1 MRQMH
6 ATVVATPCQHAR
18 HLPVL
23 PTCHP
28 PAHLPTCYLPS
39 GDSTYNVRRWSLGSS
54 TTTPTSG
61 ASLEPYPDKTLLDY
75 LRALAAEHGD
85 KPALLFKGAT
95 VSYGRL
101 EAESDAFGAALVALG
116 VRKGD
121 RVALLLPNCPQF
133 LVAEFGIW
141 KAGGIVVALN
151 PTYSERE
158 LEQALDSTR
167 SSLAVVLT
175 PFYERVKHVQGRTG
189 VRHVIATSIKEYLPT
204 PLRLLFTLLK
214 EKKDGHRITPQAGD
228 PWMWA
233 MVRQH
238 RGQRPSVEVTPDD
251 RAVIL
256 SSGGT
261 TGTPKGVVGLHRH
274 YVAAGLQLYEWTK
287 SAKQPWVDN
296 IMLPLPLFHVY
307 ANVGVQ
313 PMAFVGP
320 NPLSLVPNPR
330 DIADVLA
337 TIKRVKPAFF
347 NGVPTLY
354 TAILNHPDVRA
365 GKVDLSSIKLCF
377 SGASALMAETKKQ
390 FEAAT
395 GARSIEGYSLTE
407 GMMAC
412 CVNPVQGTNKIG
424 SIGVPI
430 SDVQVRIVDAD
441 TGTTRMPAGEV
452 GEIILRAPQFMSEY
466 WNNPLETAEAL
477 RRHDGETWLHSG
489 DLGYMDDD
497 GFVFIVDRKKDLIK
511 TSGFQ
516 VWPREIEEVISAPAG
531 GARGRRRR
539 RARSGEGRG
548 GEGLGG
554 AEAGRE
560 GHRGRGAGVLPRASG
575 ALQGAGPRGVPHR
588 AAQDDGR
595 QDPAACA
602 RGGGTRRDPR
612 LTALRRG

>member
-1 MRQMH
+1 MDPWIKQYD
-6 ATVVATPCQHAR
+6 A
-18 HLPVL
+18 
-23 PTCHP
+23 
-28 PAHLPTCYLPS
+28 
-39 GDSTYNVRRWSLGSS
+39 DVRPSLG
-54 TTTPTSG
+54 
-61 ASLEPYPDKTLLDY
+61 PYPDKTLLDY
-75 LRALAAEHGD
+75 LRALAAEHGN

-101 EAESDAFGAALVALG
+101 EAESDAFGAALVAMG

-189 VRHVIATSIKEYLPT
+189 VRHVIPTSIKEYLPAQ
-204 PLRLLFTLLK
+204 LRLLFTLLK

-228 PWMWA
+228 PWMRT

-238 RGQRPSVEVTPDD
+238 LGQRPSVEVTPDD

-274 YVAAGLQLYEWTK
+274 YVAAGLQLHEWTK
-287 SAKQPWVDN
+287 SAQEPWVDN

-395 GARSIEGYSLTE
+395 GARLVEGYSLTE

-412 CVNPVQGTNKIG
+412 CVNPVKGTNKIG

-430 SDVQVRIVDAD
+430 SDVQLRIVDAD
-441 TGTTRMPAGEV
+441 TGTTPMQAGEV
-452 GEIILRAPQFMSEY
+452 GEMILRAPQFMSEY
-466 WNNPLETAEAL
+466 WNNPLETAETL
-477 RRHDGETWLHSG
+477 RRHDGETWVHTG

-516 VWPREIEEVISAPAG
+516 VWPREIEEVISAHPAVLEVG
-531 GARGRRRR
+531 VAGVPDPVKGEVAKAWVVLKPGEKATEDEVRAYCRQRLAPYKVPGRVEFRTELPKTMVGKILR
-539 RARSGEGRG
+539 RA
-548 GEGLGG
+548 L
-554 AEAGRE
+554 AADD
-560 GHRGRGAGVLPRASG
+560 RAS
-575 ALQGAGPRGVPHR
+575 
-588 AAQDDGR
+588 AAISR
-595 QDPAACA
+595 
-602 RGGGTRRDPR
+602 
-612 LTALRRG
+612 

>member
-1 MRQMH
+1 MEPWIRQ
-6 ATVVATPCQHAR
+6 
-18 HLPVL
+18 
-23 PTCHP
+23 
-28 PAHLPTCYLPS
+28 YDS
-39 GDSTYNVRRWSLGSS
+39 GVRPSLG
-54 TTTPTSG
+54 
-61 ASLEPYPDKTLLDY
+61 PYPHKTLLDY
-75 LRALAAEHGD
+75 LRALATEHGD

-101 EAESDAFGAALVALG
+101 EAESDAFGAALAATGL
-116 VRKGD
+116 RKGD

-133 LVAEFGIW
+133 LVAEFGVW

-189 VRHVIATSIKEYLPT
+189 VRHVIPTSIKEYLPAQ
-204 PLRLLFTLLK
+204 LRLLFTLLK

-228 PWMWA
+228 PWMRT

-238 RGQRPSVEVTPDD
+238 LGQRPSVEVRPDD

-274 YVAAGLQLYEWTK
+274 YVAAGLQLHEWTK
-287 SAKQPWVDN
+287 SAQEPWVDN

-395 GARSIEGYSLTE
+395 GARLVEGYSLTE

-412 CVNPVQGTNKIG
+412 CVNPVKGTNKIG

-430 SDVQVRIVDAD
+430 SDVQLRIVDAD
-441 TGTTRMPAGEV
+441 TGTTPMPAGEV
-452 GEIILRAPQFMSEY
+452 GEMILRAPQFMSEY
-466 WNNPLETAEAL
+466 WNNPLETAETL
-477 RRHDGETWLHSG
+477 RQHDGETWVHTG

-516 VWPREIEEVISAPAG
+516 VWPREIEEVISAHPAVLEVG
-531 GARGRRRR
+531 VAGVPDPVKGEVAKAWVVLKPGEKATEDEVRAYCRQRLAPYKVPGRVEFRTELPKTMVGKILR
-539 RARSGEGRG
+539 RA
-548 GEGLGG
+548 L
-554 AEAGRE
+554 AADD
-560 GHRGRGAGVLPRASG
+560 RAS
-575 ALQGAGPRGVPHR
+575 
-588 AAQDDGR
+588 AAISR
-595 QDPAACA
+595 
-602 RGGGTRRDPR
+602 
-612 LTALRRG
+612 

>member
-1 MRQMH
+1 MC
-6 ATVVATPCQHAR
+6 AV
-18 HLPVL
+18 
-23 PTCHP
+23 HP
-28 PAHLPTCYLPS
+28 WLAHY
-39 GDSTYNVRRWSLGSS
+39 DSDVN
-54 TTTPTSG
+54 P
-61 ASLEPYPDKTLLDY
+61 SLEPYPEKTLLDY
-75 LRALAAEHGD
+75 LKALASDHGD

-95 VSYGRL
+95 VSYARL
-101 EAESDAFGAALVALG
+101 EAESDAFGAALAAMGL
-116 VRKGD
+116 RKGD

-133 LVAEFGIW
+133 LIAEFGVW

-158 LEQALDSTR
+158 IEQALDSTR
-167 SSLAVVLT
+167 ASVVVVLT

-189 VRHVIATSIKEYLPT
+189 VRAVIPTSIKDYLPT

-214 EKKDGHRITPQAGD
+214 EKKDGHRITPQPDD

-233 MVRQH
+233 LLRSY
-238 RGQRPSVEVTPDD
+238 RGQRPSVDVSPGD

-287 SAKQPWVDN
+287 SAKRPWVDN

-330 DIADVLA
+330 DIDDVLA

-354 TAILNHPDVRA
+354 NAILNHPDVRA

-395 GARSIEGYSLTE
+395 GARIIEGYSLTE

-412 CVNPVQGTNKIG
+412 C
-424 SIGVPI
+424 
-430 SDVQVRIVDAD
+430 
-441 TGTTRMPAGEV
+441 E
-452 GEIILRAPQFMSEY
+452 
-466 WNNPLETAEAL
+466 
-477 RRHDGETWLHSG
+477 
-489 DLGYMDDD
+489 
-497 GFVFIVDRKKDLIK
+497 
-511 TSGFQ
+511 
-516 VWPREIEEVISAPAG
+516 
-531 GARGRRRR
+531 
-539 RARSGEGRG
+539 
-548 GEGLGG
+548 
-554 AEAGRE
+554 
-560 GHRGRGAGVLPRASG
+560 
-575 ALQGAGPRGVPHR
+575 
-588 AAQDDGR
+588 
-595 QDPAACA
+595 
-602 RGGGTRRDPR
+602 
-612 LTALRRG
+612 